1 MKRVDKSIKHI
12 QVLTA
17 NLCVSCK
24 TWTRHYH
31 ADNRFCNIFNCPV
44 EISRGSCSTK
54 HSPYKRRPCHWLSKL
69 KANLPYVVLLLG
81 ALDAEQLVE
90 AGASRG
96 SFLGR
101 IGLRL
106 FVGLG
111 RADHLEVAPACEWRS
126 SDASATHSGASC
138 KNKKLERERGN

>member
-1 MKRVDKSIKHI
+1 M
-12 QVLTA
+12 
-17 NLCVSCK
+17 
-24 TWTRHYH
+24 
-31 ADNRFCNIFNCPV
+31 
-44 EISRGSCSTK
+44 
-54 HSPYKRRPCHWLSKL
+54 
-69 KANLPYVVLLLG
+69 LG

-101 IGLRL
+101 IGLRCAANPNRTLGKPENAIEINRTNRETPELTL

-138 KNKKLERERGN
+138 KNKKLEGERGS